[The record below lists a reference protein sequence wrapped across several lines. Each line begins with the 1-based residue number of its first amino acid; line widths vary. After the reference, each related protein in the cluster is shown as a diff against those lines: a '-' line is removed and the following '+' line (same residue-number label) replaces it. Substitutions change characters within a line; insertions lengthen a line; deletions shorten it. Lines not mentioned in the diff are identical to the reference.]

1 MRKIFFK
8 ISYLVFKLFR
18 VNRFVASYYNV
29 KLTPIWDDQ
38 TFKYCYRGDYGNL
51 LSDYLNNLNENFVF
65 VDIGANQGLYSII
78 AGKNK
83 FSQRIYSIEPQKRI
97 LKILENNLKA
107 NGIKDYEI
115 IPYALSDKKSK
126 IDLVSFDNH
135 SGKSTLQSQLNQ
147 PFVKTEEIETID
159 SNFIEHIF
167 DLNENYILK
176 IDVEGHEEV
185 VIKELLKI
193 TNFNK
198 ISIIFY
204 EVNVDWIDHKL
215 IMDLLKKSGFVSFT
229 KIGNSNS
236 HFDVLAT
243 R

>member
-8 ISYLVFKLFR
+8 ISYLFFKLFR
-18 VNRFVASYYNV
+18 VNRFVATYYNV
-29 KLTPIWDDQ
+29 KLFPIWDDQ
-38 TFKYCYRGDYGNL
+38 TFKFCYRGDYGNF
-51 LSDYLNNLNENFVF
+51 LSDYLKKLNENFVF

-83 FSQRIYSIEPQKRI
+83 FSQRIYSVEPQKKI

-107 NGIKDYEI
+107 NGIKNYEI

-126 IDLVSFDNH
+126 INLVSFDNH
-135 SGKSTLQSQLNQ
+135 SGKSTLQSQLNESS
-147 PFVKTEEIETID
+147 FKTEEIETID

-198 ISIIFY
+198 VSIIFY

-215 IMDLLKKSGFVSFT
+215 IIDLLKQSGFVNFT
-229 KIGNSNS
+229 KIGKSNS
-236 HFDVLAT
+236 HYDVLAT

>member
-38 TFKYCYRGDYGNL
+38 TFKYCYRGDYGNF
-51 LSDYLNNLNENFVF
+51 LSDYLNKLNENFVF

-115 IPYALSDKKSK
+115 LPYALSDKKSK
-126 IDLVSFDNH
+126 IDLVSFYNH